1 MNTISTAVQK
11 PVPKPDRDVA
21 PSPHPA
27 GDLQALPDAAV
38 RGAFDLV
45 LRAVSGGT
53 PAARPETDG
62 GEMDEPEG
70 ATGEDRRPEAG
81 ASPAPPPSPGDP
93 GSAAAALA
101 EILSAAVLSARPE
114 LPAGHGTGAPGP
126 APSAAS
132 PAGPDAAPE
141 TSLVGNLEAARA
153 DASPRAGPSPGTL
166 LQGGPPQVEVL
177 DRAVHFKPILPE
189 AARHALPAA
198 AAATSALPA
207 VPNAADAQP
216 RPVRPGPVAPAVA
229 GPDPAPIAPA
239 AQIAAQIAA
248 QVATQIAGTV
258 AGKVNAAPPKAT
270 VALATDPEPRAGDAS
285 ARADASARTAT
296 GIDGPGGLTAREDN
310 RSRSGIAGLLLAPT
324 GRQGPPGVPI
334 PGPGNGS
341 GTEPARLAAVL
352 PTIAAAITEE
362 IERATAAGPERR
374 VGADPAIPA
383 AQDGPLRVLKI
394 QLRPESLGI
403 VTVEL
408 RLVDGQLETH
418 LRAARPETA
427 AMLQRDSAILTEL
440 LKHAHYRPEIIV
452 EPVRP
457 GDAGFSAGG
466 SPSQG
471 QSGLTDGGARP
482 GHGGDGQRQADQRA
496 AQRPTLG
503 RRDGERTDETVRPR
517 DGGVYL

>member
-1 MNTISTAVQK
+1 MNTISAAAQK

-27 GDLQALPDAAV
+27 GDLQALPDAAA

-45 LRAVSGGT
+45 LRAVSGGV

-62 GEMDEPEG
+62 GEMGEPEG
-70 ATGEDRRPEAG
+70 ETGEDRRPEAG
-81 ASPAPPPSPGDP
+81 ASPAPPPSPVDP

-114 LPAGHGTGAPGP
+114 MPAEHGTGAPGP

-132 PAGPDAAPE
+132 PAGPDAAPA
-141 TSLVGNLEAARA
+141 TNLVGNLEAARA

-166 LQGGPPQVEVL
+166 LQGSPPQVEVL
-177 DRAVHFKPILPE
+177 DRAVHFKPVLPE
-189 AARHALPAA
+189 AARHALPSA
-198 AAATSALPA
+198 AAATSPLPA
-207 VPNAADAQP
+207 VPTAADAQP
-216 RPVRPGPVAPAVA
+216 RADRPEPVVPAVA
-229 GPDPAPIAPA
+229 GPEPAPIAPA
-239 AQIAAQIAA
+239 AQIAARIAA
-248 QVATQIAGTV
+248 QIAGTV
-258 AGKVNAAPPKAT
+258 TGKAVAAPPKAT
-270 VALATDPEPRAGDAS
+270 AALATDPEPRAGDAS
-285 ARADASARTAT
+285 ARTAT
-296 GIDGPGGLTAREDN
+296 GIDGPGELTAREDN

-324 GRQGPPGVPI
+324 GRKGPPGGSI

-341 GTEPARLAAVL
+341 GTEPTRLAAVL

-374 VGADPAIPA
+374 VGADPAILA

-440 LKHAHYRPEIIV
+440 LKQAHYRPEIIV

-482 GHGGDGQRQADQRA
+482 DHGGDGQRQADQHA
-496 AQRPTLG
+496 AQRPTIG